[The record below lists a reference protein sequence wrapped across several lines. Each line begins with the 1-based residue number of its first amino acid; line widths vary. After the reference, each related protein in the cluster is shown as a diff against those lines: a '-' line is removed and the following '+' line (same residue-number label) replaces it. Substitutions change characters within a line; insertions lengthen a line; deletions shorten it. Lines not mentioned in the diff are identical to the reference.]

1 MSEEMKKELENENE
15 LENEAVAEEQEAAE
29 ESLQEAA
36 EESLEDK
43 INKIEEE
50 VEEWKNAYLR
60 QQAEFQNFTKRKERE
75 LDELRKY
82 AAEKIVVK
90 VLDAVDNLER
100 AIAASSES
108 KDFDSLVKGV
118 EMTLGQMHGIL
129 NAEGVEAIESVGME
143 YDPHQHHA
151 VMTESCEDMEDN
163 HVLMELQKGYKMK
176 GKIIR
181 PAMVKVCKK

>member
-1 MSEEMKKELENENE
+1 MSEEMKKELEK
-15 LENEAVAEEQEAAE
+15 EAAAENLDATE
-29 ESLQEAA
+29 EMQ

-50 VEEWKNAYLR
+50 VEEWKSAYLR
-60 QQAEFQNFTKRKERE
+60 KQAEFQNFTKRKERE
-75 LDELRKY
+75 LEELRKY
-82 AAEKIVVK
+82 AAEKVVVK

-129 NAEGVEAIESVGME
+129 NAEGVEAIESVGKE

-151 VMTESCEDMEDN
+151 VMTEACEDMDDN

-176 GKIIR
+176 GRVIR